1 MEAISPFELGATLY
15 VPATHP
21 DLLTI
26 AMGQKIQGLRSM
38 VICLED
44 AVAEADIPA
53 AIDALAVVNNAMSER
68 QPGENYP
75 IVFVRPRHL
84 AMAEYLVN
92 TFSMAGFYGLVL
104 PKFTRSRLHD
114 WLNATRHSHLK
125 WMPTLEDASVFD
137 SEEMRALA
145 VELQTHAADRIL
157 ALRIG
162 GNDLLSTLG
171 LRRVR
176 GMTLYEGPLGYVVR
190 MLVTTFMPRGF
201 KLTSPVYEVLD
212 DFDTLQR
219 ELAQDIAH
227 GLVGK
232 TAIHPSQL
240 AVIHDAWKP
249 GHDDYV
255 CAMQLLNTSAA
266 VYQADGAMVEPA
278 THRNWAETIVKR
290 AHTLGVKPAALERE
304 KWA

>member
-15 VPATHP
+15 VPATHL
-21 DLLTI
+21 DLLPI

-44 AVAEADIPA
+44 AVADADIPA
-53 AIDALAVVNNAMSER
+53 AINALAVVNNAMSMR
-68 QPGENYP
+68 KPGETYP

-84 AMAEYLVN
+84 AMAEYLVK

-104 PKFTRSRLHD
+104 PKFTRSTLQG
-114 WLNATRHSHLK
+114 WLNATRESHLK

-137 SEEMRALA
+137 SEEMRVLA
-145 VELQTHAADRIL
+145 TELQIHAADRIL

-176 GMTLYEGPLGYVVR
+176 GMTLYEGPLGYVVQ
-190 MLVTTFMPRGF
+190 MLITTFMPKGF

-212 DFDTLQR
+212 DLNTLQR
-219 ELAQDIAH
+219 ELVQDIAH
-227 GLVGK
+227 GFVGK

-240 AVIHDAWKP
+240 AVIHDAWRP
-249 GHDDYV
+249 GQDEYT
-255 CAMQLLNTSAA
+255 CAMQILNTSTA
-266 VYQADGAMVEPA
+266 VYKADGVMVEPA
-278 THRNWAETIVKR
+278 THRNWADTIVKR
-290 AHTLGVKPAALERE
+290 AHILGVKPTVVERE